1 MASLISRRD
10 ATRVPALVRL
20 KSERGAE
27 LIEFALVF
35 PLLLLIVLGI
45 VDFGFLFQRMEVIT
59 NAARE
64 GARIAVLPGYA
75 VADVQARVSNYV
87 LTGGV
92 PTTATNPVVS
102 VTDVSIPTGAGG
114 PNLTG
119 KRVEVTYTHSYM
131 FIGPVAGWFGGS
143 FTTVPVGAVAIMR
156 DEVATPP
163 AAGGS

>member
-1 MASLISRRD
+1 VN
-10 ATRVPALVRL
+10 RVTALARL

-35 PLLLLIVLGI
+35 PLLLLVVLGI
-45 VDFGFLFQRMEVIT
+45 VDFGFVFQRMEVVT

-75 VADVQARVSNYV
+75 TTDVQARVQNYIQ
-87 LTGGV
+87 TGGV
-92 PTTATNPVVS
+92 PTKAGNPVIA
-102 VTDVSIPTGAGG
+102 VTDVSIPTGVGG

-119 KRVEVTYTHSYM
+119 KRVQVTYTHSYL
-131 FIGPVAGWFGGS
+131 FIGPVASWFGGS
-143 FTTVPVGAVAIMR
+143 FTTVPIAAVAIMR

-163 AAGGS
+163 AGGGS